1 MRSFVIAILALAVA
15 WSASGT
21 AVAAVTD
28 PDGLIVRFEP
38 GVSAAERAAIR
49 DEAGTDLELTLP
61 VRGMQ
66 LLDLE
71 PGQDR
76 AAAERA
82 LERRDGVLYAEPN
95 AVRRA
100 SLRPD
105 DLHYSLLW
113 GLENTGQAIQ
123 GSAGSID
130 ADTDAGDAWDAG
142 IGGGGAVAVIDSGV
156 DLAHPDLAANA
167 WRNPGESGAGRES
180 NGLDDDLNGRVDD
193 WRGWDFVA
201 GDSDPADENGHGTHV
216 AGTIAALRG
225 NGVGVAGVADGS
237 RLMALR
243 VLNAQGTGSVA
254 GVIQAYGYAAQ
265 AGAKVVNLS
274 LGSSTSSRAES
285 DAIAAHPEMLF
296 VAAAGNGGDDGIG
309 DDNDLYPEY
318 PCAYPLPNVVCVA
331 ASDNRDRLATFSNY
345 GDLSVDLAAPG
356 VDIVST
362 LPGDRYGWA
371 SGTSMATPHVSGAAA
386 LLWAASPGASAAQ
399 IKSALTVGADPV
411 AAFAGRTVSGGRLN
425 VLSSLRLVA
434 DVTLV
439 PPAPGPS
446 PAPSPD
452 ADPGDPGGGD
462 SGGGGSE
469 GGDSDGEDSDGED
482 SDGDD
487 SDAEEPSPRPDK
499 TLIGDTAPPR
509 LSVRVARRQRIGRLL
524 RRGLPVRVRCSEGCV
539 ARVRLTA
546 GRGVSGS
553 VRGQAIRA
561 GSAKRFVVR
570 FGRGGRAR
578 VRAAATRRAKLVV
591 SARDRHGNR
600 RTVTRS
606 ILLRR

>member
-15 WSASGT
+15 WSASGS
-21 AVAAVTD
+21 AMAAVTD
-28 PDGLIVRFEP
+28 PDGLIVRFES

-49 DEAGTDLELTLP
+49 DEAGTDLERTLP
-61 VRGMQ
+61 VPGMQ

-71 PGQDR
+71 PGQGR

-82 LERRDGVLYAEPN
+82 LERQDGVLYAEPN
-95 AVRRA
+95 AIRRA

-113 GLENTGQAIQ
+113 GLENTGQAIR
-123 GSAGSID
+123 GTAGSID

-167 WRNPGESGAGRES
+167 WRNPGESGSGRES

-254 GVIQAYGYAAQ
+254 GVILAYGYAAR

-274 LGSSTSSRAES
+274 LGSSSASQAES
-285 DAIAAHPEMLF
+285 DAIAANPGVLF
-296 VAAAGNGGDDGIG
+296 VAAGGNGGDDGIG

-318 PCAYPLPNVVCVA
+318 PCAYPHPNVVCVA
-331 ASDNRDRLATFSNY
+331 ASDNRDRLAPFSNY

-399 IKSALTVGADPV
+399 IKSALTAGADPV
-411 AAFAGRTVSGGRLN
+411 AAFAGRTVTGGRLN

-434 DVTLV
+434 DVTLA
-439 PPAPGPS
+439 PPAPAPGPS
-446 PAPSPD
+446 PGPAPSPD
-452 ADPGDPGGGD
+452 SDPDN
-462 SGGGGSE
+462 
-469 GGDSDGEDSDGED
+469 SDGDY

-487 SDAEEPSPRPDK
+487 SDGDEPSPRPGK
-499 TLIGDTAPPR
+499 PLIGDTAPPR

-524 RRGLPVRVRCSEGCV
+524 RRGLPVRVRCSEGCT
-539 ARVRLTA
+539 ASIRLTA

-553 VRGQAIRA
+553 VRGRAIEA
-561 GSAKRFVVR
+561 GSPKRFVVR
-570 FGRGGRAR
+570 LGRGGRAR
-578 VRAAATRRAKLVV
+578 VRASAARRAKLVV
-591 SARDRHGNR
+591 RARDRHGNR
-600 RTVTRS
+600 RTLTLG

>member
-1 MRSFVIAILALAVA
+1 MRSFVIVILAVAVA

-28 PDGLIVRFEP
+28 PDGLIVRFES

-49 DEAGTDLELTLP
+49 DAAGTDLERTLP
-61 VRGMQ
+61 VPGMQ

-71 PGQDR
+71 PGQGR

-82 LERRDGVLYAEPN
+82 LERQDGVLYAEPN
-95 AVRRA
+95 AIRRA

-113 GLENTGQAIQ
+113 GLENTGQAIR
-123 GSAGSID
+123 GTAGSID

-225 NGVGVAGVADGS
+225 NGIGVAGVADGS

-265 AGAKVVNLS
+265 AAAKVVNLS

-318 PCAYPLPNVVCVA
+318 PCAYPLPNVMCVA

-362 LPGDRYGWA
+362 LPGNRYGWM

-386 LLWAASPGASAAQ
+386 LLWAASPGVSAAQ
-399 IKSALTVGADPV
+399 IKSALTAGADPA

-425 VLSSLRLVA
+425 VLNSLRLVA
-434 DVTLV
+434 DVTLA
-439 PPAPGPS
+439 PPAPAPS
-446 PAPSPD
+446 PGPAPSPD
-452 ADPGDPGGGD
+452 TDPD
-462 SGGGGSE
+462 
-469 GGDSDGEDSDGED
+469 DSDGDDSDGDD

-487 SDAEEPSPRPDK
+487 SDAEEPSRRPGK
-499 TLIGDTAPPR
+499 PLIGDTAPPR
-509 LSVRVARRQRIGRLL
+509 VSVRVARQPRIAKLL
-524 RRGLPVRVRCSEGCV
+524 RRGLPVRVRCSEGCT
-539 ARVRLTA
+539 ASIRLTA
-546 GRGVSGS
+546 GRGVNGS
-553 VRGQAIRA
+553 VRGRAIEA

-570 FGRGGRAR
+570 LGRGGRAR
-578 VRAAATRRAKLVV
+578 VRASATRRAKLVV
-591 SARDRHGNR
+591 RARDGHGNR
-600 RTVTRS
+600 RTVTLG

>member
-1 MRSFVIAILALAVA
+1 MRSFVIAIFAAAVA
-15 WSASGT
+15 WSASGS
-21 AVAAVTD
+21 AMAAVTD
-28 PDGLIVRFEP
+28 PDGLIVRFES

-49 DEAGTDLELTLP
+49 DEAGTDLERTLP
-61 VRGMQ
+61 VPGMQ

-71 PGQDR
+71 PGQGR

-82 LERRDGVLYAEPN
+82 LERQDGVLYAEPN
-95 AVRRA
+95 AIRWA

-105 DLHYSLLW
+105 DVHYSLLW
-113 GLENTGQAIQ
+113 GLENTGQSIRGTA
-123 GSAGSID
+123 GSAD

-254 GVIQAYGYAAQ
+254 GVIQAYGYAAR

-296 VAAAGNGGDDGIG
+296 IAAGGNGGDDGIG

-362 LPGDRYGWA
+362 LPGGGYGWA

-399 IKSALTVGADPV
+399 IKSALTAGADPV
-411 AAFAGRTVSGGRLN
+411 AAFAGRTVTGGRLN

-434 DVTLV
+434 DVTLA
-439 PPAPGPS
+439 PPAPAPSPS

-452 ADPGDPGGGD
+452 TDPD
-462 SGGGGSE
+462 
-469 GGDSDGEDSDGED
+469 DSDGDDSDGDD

-487 SDAEEPSPRPDK
+487 SDAPAPSPRPGK

-524 RRGLPVRVRCSEGCV
+524 RRGLPVRVRCSEGCT
-539 ARVRLTA
+539 ASIRLTA

-553 VRGQAIRA
+553 VRGRAIEG
-561 GSAKRFVVR
+561 GSARRFVVR
-570 FGRGGRAR
+570 LGRGGHAR
-578 VRAAATRRAKLVV
+578 VRASATRRAKLVV
-591 SARDRHGNR
+591 RARDRHGNR
-600 RTVTRS
+600 RTVTLG

>member
-15 WSASGT
+15 WSASGS
-21 AVAAVTD
+21 AMAAVTD
-28 PDGLIVRFEP
+28 PDGLIVRFES

-49 DEAGTDLELTLP
+49 DEAGTDLERTLP
-61 VRGMQ
+61 VPGMQ

-71 PGQDR
+71 PGQGR

-82 LERRDGVLYAEPN
+82 LERQDGVLYAEPN
-95 AVRRA
+95 AIRRA

-113 GLENTGQAIQ
+113 GLENTGQAIR
-123 GSAGSID
+123 GTAGSID

-167 WRNPGESGAGRES
+167 WRNPGESGSGRES

-254 GVIQAYGYAAQ
+254 GVILAYGYAAR

-274 LGSSTSSRAES
+274 LGSSSASQAES
-285 DAIAAHPEMLF
+285 DAIAANPGVLF

-399 IKSALTVGADPV
+399 IKSALTAGADPV

-434 DVTLV
+434 DVTLA
-439 PPAPGPS
+439 PPAPAPS

-452 ADPGDPGGGD
+452 TDPGESDGGD
-462 SGGGGSE
+462 SD

-482 SDGDD
+482 SD
-487 SDAEEPSPRPDK
+487 AEEPFPRPDK

-524 RRGLPVRVRCSEGCV
+524 RRGLPVRVRCSEGCT
-539 ARVRLTA
+539 ASIRLTA

-553 VRGQAIRA
+553 VRGRAIEA
-561 GSAKRFVVR
+561 GSPKRFVVR
-570 FGRGGRAR
+570 LGRGGRAR
-578 VRAAATRRAKLVV
+578 VRASAARRAKLVV
-591 SARDRHGNR
+591 RARDRHGNR
-600 RTVTRS
+600 RTLTLG

>member
-49 DEAGTDLELTLP
+49 DEAGTDLERTLP
-61 VRGMQ
+61 VPGMQ

-71 PGQDR
+71 PGQGR

-82 LERRDGVLYAEPN
+82 LERQDGVLYAEPN
-95 AVRRA
+95 TVRRA

-123 GSAGSID
+123 GTAGSID

-180 NGLDDDLNGRVDD
+180 NGLDDDLNGKVDD

-225 NGVGVAGVADGS
+225 NGIGVAGVADGS

-254 GVIQAYGYAAQ
+254 GVIQAYGYAAR

-285 DAIAAHPEMLF
+285 DAIAAHPEVLF

-318 PCAYPLPNVVCVA
+318 PCAYSLPNVVCVA

-399 IKSALTVGADPV
+399 IKSALTVGADPI

-434 DVTLV
+434 DVTLG
-439 PPAPGPS
+439 PPAPAPDL
-446 PAPSPD
+446 APSPD
-452 ADPGDPGGGD
+452 
-462 SGGGGSE
+462 SG
-469 GGDSDGEDSDGED
+469 GGDSDGDDSDGDDSDGE
-482 SDGDD
+482 D

-499 TLIGDTAPPR
+499 SLVGDAAPPR
-509 LSVRVARRQRIGRLL
+509 LSVRVARRQRIGRLV

-561 GSAKRFVVR
+561 ENAKRFAVR
-570 FGRGGRAR
+570 LDRGGRAR
-578 VRAAATRRAKLVV
+578 VRASAMRRAKLVV
-591 SARDRHGNR
+591 TARDRHGNR
-600 RTVTRS
+600 RTVTLG
-606 ILLRR
+606 ILLRP